1 MKKYISKFHY
11 LTQDLP
17 QRSHTE
23 QVQMACEA
31 GAGWIQYRCLS
42 KSDEEML
49 NELHTIA
56 SICDDWGTT
65 LMVTNHFHLLPLADI
80 QGVHMEDMDI
90 DLREIREIIGGNKT
104 LGASA
109 NTYEQVVNHIQ
120 HTADY
125 VGCGPFGE
133 SLTKPNSFAH
143 FGIKGYQDMVENLK
157 KNKLE
162 IPLIAV
168 GGIALENVGT
178 LLETGIYG
186 IAVSGAINIS
196 NNPVEAY
203 KAFHQKVF

>member
-1 MKKYISKFHY
+1 MKKYISKLHY

-17 QRSHTE
+17 HRSHNE

-65 LMVTNHFHLLPLADI
+65 LIVTNHFHLLSLADI
-80 QGVHMEDMDI
+80 QGVHIEDMDI
-90 DLREIREIIGGNKT
+90 DLREIREIIGENKT

-109 NTYEQVVNHIQ
+109 NTYDQVVKHIKN
-120 HTADY
+120 TADY

-133 SLTKPNSFAH
+133 TLTKPNSFPH
-143 FGIKGYQDMVENLK
+143 FGVKGYQEMMDKLAENQ
-157 KNKLE
+157 LE

-168 GGIALENVGT
+168 GGIQLENVGT
-178 LLETGIYG
+178 LLETGVHG
-186 IAVSGAINIS
+186 IALSGAINNS
-196 NNPVEAY
+196 ENPVEAY